1 MSNMKK
7 PTILVTNDDGVFAP
21 GIRKLIE
28 IMRSYGRVVVVAPDK
43 GQSGTSHA
51 ITINTPLR
59 LIKQKEE
66 AGYVEYAAN
75 GTPVD
80 CVKLGVKVALKEK
93 PDLLVSGINH
103 GSNATINVIYSG
115 TMAAVIEGCM
125 SRIPSVGFSLD
136 DYSQDADFDPSEPFI
151 RAIIDKVLD
160 IGIPESTCLN
170 VNIPAVSGG
179 EIKGIRTCRQ
189 GVGYWDERFDHR
201 KDPRKREYFWLTGE
215 YVSLDEYQDTDE
227 WALRN
232 NYVAVVPVKFDLTS
246 YETLEHFKKLDTD
259 AKMVEKR

>member
-1 MSNMKK
+1 MEK
-7 PTILVTNDDGVFAP
+7 PTILVTNDDGLFAP
-21 GIRKLIE
+21 GIRKLID

-51 ITINTPLR
+51 ITIQSPLR
-59 LIKQKEE
+59 LVKERE
-66 AGYVEYAAN
+66 EKDYVEYAAN

-80 CVKLGVKVALKEK
+80 CVKLGLKVALDEK

-125 SRIPSVGFSLD
+125 SRIPSIGFSLD
-136 DYSQDADFDPSEPFI
+136 DYSQSADFEPSEQYI
-151 RAIIDKVLD
+151 RQIVEHALSK
-160 IGIPESTCLN
+160 GIPDATCLN
-170 VNIPAVSGG
+170 VNIPAIDSK
-179 EIKGIRTCRQ
+179 EIQGIRICRQ

-201 KDPRKREYFWLTGE
+201 TDPRKREYFWLTGE
-215 YVSLDEYQDTDE
+215 YVSMDDLEDTDE

-232 NYVAVVPVKFDLTS
+232 NYVAVVPVKFDLTDYKAMKLFEALS
-246 YETLEHFKKLDTD
+246 TNETGN
-259 AKMVEKR
+259 A

>member
-1 MSNMKK
+1 MKK
-7 PTILVTNDDGVFAP
+7 PTILVTNDDGIFAP

-28 IMRSYGRVVVVAPDK
+28 IMRSFGRVVVVAPDK

-51 ITINTPLR
+51 ITITNPLR
-59 LIKQKEE
+59 LLKQREE
-66 AGYVEYAAN
+66 KDYVEYAAN

-136 DYSQDADFDPSEPFI
+136 DYSQDADFEPSEPFI
-151 RAIIDKVLD
+151 RKIIKEVLD
-160 IGIPESTCLN
+160 KGIPDSTCLN
-170 VNIPAVSGG
+170 VNIPANHDGP
-179 EIKGIRTCRQ
+179 IKGIKTCRQ

-201 KDPRKREYFWLTGE
+201 TDPRKREYFWLTGE
-215 YVSLDEYQDTDE
+215 YVSMDSLDDTDE

-232 NYVAVVPVKFDLTS
+232 NYVAVVPVKFDLTD
-246 YETLEHFKKLDTD
+246 YEAMEHFKNLDD
-259 AKMVEKR
+259 NA

>member
-1 MSNMKK
+1 MKK
-7 PTILVTNDDGVFAP
+7 PTILVTNDDGIFAP

-28 IMRSYGRVVVVAPDK
+28 IMRSFGRVVVVAPDK

-51 ITINTPLR
+51 ITITTPLR
-59 LIKQKEE
+59 LMKQREE
-66 AGYVEYAAN
+66 KDYVEYAAN

-125 SRIPSVGFSLD
+125 SRIPSLGFSLD
-136 DYSQDADFDPSEPFI
+136 DYSQDADFEPSEPFI
-151 RAIIDKVLD
+151 RKIIEKILEK
-160 IGIPESTCLN
+160 GIPDSTCLN
-170 VNIPAVSGG
+170 VNVPANNDGP
-179 EIKGIRTCRQ
+179 IKGIKTCRQ

-201 KDPRKREYFWLTGE
+201 TDPRKREYFWLTGE
-215 YVSLDEYQDTDE
+215 YVSMDSYDDTDE

-232 NYVAVVPVKFDLTS
+232 NYVAVVPVKFDLTD
-246 YETLEHFKKLDTD
+246 YKAMEHFKDLNDN
-259 AKMVEKR
+259 A